1 MKDNKK
7 KIITIAIILI
17 AIVVIIL
24 GTIGVISL
32 TKKAPSNDKT
42 PNKENNNSNN
52 SNNNQVIYETT
63 VYENKENNTYDK
75 ETSFLLAIE
84 DIIDIENKG
93 TTVIGTVE
101 RGEIN
106 INEEVDVVGFG
117 PSKKAT
123 IKSIDKEG
131 VGDVKSAQK
140 GDRVSITLKNTAIE
154 ELSVGQV
161 LAKENTIEAN
171 YKFTA
176 EIHVLNQAE
185 IGEAY
190 LFDGGNQ
197 QFYFRTTEVSGIM
210 TLPGEVKRVTNDET
224 ATINVELETGIA
236 MEEGTTFTIRFGDK
250 VLATGTITKVN

>member
-7 KIITIAIILI
+7 KVITIAVILI
-17 AIVVIIL
+17 AIVVIVL

-32 TKKAPSNDKT
+32 IKKAPSNDKT
-42 PNKENNNSNN
+42 PNKDNNN
-52 SNNNQVIYETT
+52 SNNNQVIYENT

-117 PSKKAT
+117 PSKKAS
-123 IKSIDKEG
+123 IKSIEKDG

-161 LAKENTIEAN
+161 LAKENTIEAD

-176 EIHVLNQAE
+176 EIHVLNRAE
-185 IGEAY
+185 IGEVY

-250 VLATGTITKVN
+250 NLATGTITKVN